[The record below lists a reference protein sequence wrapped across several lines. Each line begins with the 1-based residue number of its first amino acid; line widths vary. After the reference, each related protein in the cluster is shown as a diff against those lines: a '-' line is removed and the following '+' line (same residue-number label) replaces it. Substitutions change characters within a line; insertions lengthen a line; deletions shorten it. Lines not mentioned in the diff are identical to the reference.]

1 MNESISKYFD
11 YSATTPVDPRVV
23 EAMQP
28 FWHDNFGNPSSF
40 HDVGQEAR
48 VSLDKA
54 RERLANLLKIKYE
67 EVLYTSG
74 ATESINTAH
83 KGIIEGLK
91 DKVNNPKIITTPIE
105 HKAVLESLDHLSAR
119 GLAQIEFAKVDSTG
133 TILLDDLEEKID
145 DRTVLLSIG
154 LVNNEVGTIQPLSE
168 IGQLVERVNK
178 TRGEAGVQL
187 YFHSD
192 ITQAVGH
199 LAFDLGDIG
208 LDMASFSGHKFYA
221 PKGIGVL
228 YIKKGTPFI
237 RQQDG
242 GSQELGRRAGTENM
256 PYIIGITKALEI
268 VLAEQNEEIERLKR
282 FQEKLISQLT
292 KLDGV
297 TLTGGLKNRAAHITS
312 FIISGVEGES
322 VLIRLEQEGFRVS
335 TGSAC
340 TSGELKP
347 SHVLTSMGIRP
358 EKAHGSLRISL
369 GRWTT
374 QKEVD
379 EFIKVF
385 PEVISDL
392 RKIGKGLLK

>member
-1 MNESISKYFD
+1 MNKSISKYFD

-23 EAMQP
+23 KAMEP
-28 FWHDNFGNPSSF
+28 LWADNFGNPSSF

-54 RERLANLLKIKYE
+54 REKLANLLKVKYE
-67 EVLYTSG
+67 EVIFTSG

-83 KGIIEGLK
+83 KGIVEALK
-91 DKVNNPKIITTPIE
+91 GKVDNPKIITTPIE

-133 TILLDDLEEKID
+133 TVLLDDLEDRID
-145 DRTVLLSIG
+145 NNTVLLSIG
-154 LVNNEVGTIQPLSE
+154 LVNNEVGTIQPLPE
-168 IGQLVERVNK
+168 IGRLVKKANK
-178 TRGEAGVQL
+178 TRGEKEAQL

-199 LAFDLGDIG
+199 MAFDLGDIG

-237 RQQDG
+237 KQQDG
-242 GSQELGRRAGTENM
+242 GSQELKKRAGTENM

-268 VLAEQNEEIERLKR
+268 ALSEQDDEIQRLKK

-292 KLDGV
+292 ELDGV
-297 TLTGGLKNRAAHITS
+297 TLSGGIKNRVAHITS

-322 VLIRLEQEGFRVS
+322 VLIRLGQEGFQVS

-374 QKEVD
+374 QEEVD

-385 PEVISDL
+385 PEVIGDL
-392 RKIGKGLLK
+392 RKIGRGLLK